1 MYLKFNEKTV
11 KQIAEK
17 FFGQQQ
23 SNVVARKAMSKG
35 TSWIVTVS
43 TGVPPV
49 VRQVRIDGVT
59 GKILGFE

>member
-1 MYLKFNEKTV
+1 MYSKFNKDKV
-11 KQIAEK
+11 KRLAEE

-49 VRQVRIDGVT
+49 VRQVRIDAIT